1 MTLPWAREF
10 DEVAAHD
17 LELREHAAE
26 GRAAGDVSPF
36 DRARVQ
42 VRADV
47 DAADITRASDQRLD
61 GPERKIVAA
70 ADHDWHSAGVEQG
83 SDRLGQPFV
92 GGGGVLLQD
101 FQVPGIRN
109 QELVEVDARF
119 HVEGAA
125 EVLERSP
132 DCRRPSGR
140 SGAPAGLAHPL
151 VERCAEQYGVG
162 GLSPPRL
169 DSMPQGGT
177 IAGSYR
183 ENRSPDRLY
192 AERGGPWQNPGRGV
206 LRRYQVPPWNRAC

>member
-1 MTLPWAREF
+1 MPPT
-10 DEVAAHD
+10 
-17 LELREHAAE
+17 
-26 GRAAGDVSPF
+26 S
-36 DRARVQ
+36 RARPTS
-42 VRADV
+42 AWIDPN
-47 DAADITRASDQRLD
+47 A
-61 GPERKIVAA
+61 EIVAA

-183 ENRSPDRLY
+183 ENSLRDSTVCGARWAM
-192 AERGGPWQNPGRGV
+192 AESRPGGVATIPGPAVEPGV
-206 LRRYQVPPWNRAC
+206 LTSLCLAS